1 MELKNKI
8 LLIEP
13 DPVLSLEI
21 SLILKQW
28 GYEITDSVQY
38 IFAAIN
44 SIDKEKP
51 DIIMIDCTINEQ
63 IVDFI
68 SKYVKLPLIIISSQF
83 ERDISKYSNKIIVL
97 SIVNKPLNIY
107 GLKVPVSI
115 AFSKLANR

>member
-21 SLILKQW
+21 SSILKQW
-28 GYEITDSVQY
+28 GYEITGSVQY

-51 DIIMIDCTINEQ
+51 DVIMIDCIINEQ
-63 IVDFI
+63 TVDFI
-68 SKYVKLPLIIISSQF
+68 SKYVKLPLIIISNQF
-83 ERDISKYSNKIIVL
+83 EREILKYSNKIIVL

-107 GLKVPVSI
+107 SLKVPVSI